1 MVRSG
6 LITTEVKWHPWI
18 MAESE
23 ETTEDGLEVAR
34 MVAGNL
40 IGRTPKLRSKTLS
53 GRLGRRRSRSDAEQ
67 DADSLGTID
76 ESLAKL
82 VAEQGWEK
90 DLRVHGAFARWAA
103 IMGREVAAHS
113 TPESLVEGKLHIR
126 TDTTAWA
133 TQLRLMSTDIVRRL
147 NEVLGEGTVLEVDVR
162 GPNAPSWKRGRLSV
176 KGRGPRDTY
185 G

>member
-1 MVRSG
+1 MS
-6 LITTEVKWHPWI
+6 
-18 MAESE
+18 ESE

-53 GRLGRRRSRSDAEQ
+53 GRLGRRRSRADTEQ
-67 DADSLGTID
+67 DADSLGTVD

-82 VAEQGWEK
+82 VAEQGWEN
-90 DLRVHGAFARWAA
+90 DLRVHGAFARWGA

-113 TPESLVEGKLHIR
+113 RPESLVEGKLHIR

-133 TQLRLMSTDIVRRL
+133 TQLKLMSADIVRRL

>member
-1 MVRSG
+1 M
-6 LITTEVKWHPWI
+6 
-18 MAESE
+18 
-23 ETTEDGLEVAR
+23 
-34 MVAGNL
+34 
-40 IGRTPKLRSKTLS
+40 
-53 GRLGRRRSRSDAEQ
+53 
-67 DADSLGTID
+67 
-76 ESLAKL
+76 

-133 TQLRLMSTDIVRRL
+133 TQLRLMSADIVRRL